1 MYSIDTL
8 MDVFPSIKRTRKQ
21 KVFPGSVM
29 PVDRKPSSERRSAY
43 QAVKEDSDVEKC
55 RGFSEWRVKA
65 PNDGSFPGVMYATF
79 DSLPCALSYASSLRA
94 CPKARKAAK
103 RVRPAVPEQCLST
116 EDVQRALTN
125 ADDVVVDVEASV
137 ELNSMF
143 GDAIGYDLECS
154 ETVPSA
160 RLDCQ
165 VPDRVCGM
173 SPLTLPEPIL
183 SNVTVEPC
191 LMPDVGPVN
200 TITTSILDKRSAFH
214 IRVVSTTQKHRTDQ
228 MFVKT
233 LSHSLKGE
241 FATPFM
247 YNSLSFKFGAPPPP
261 PLRKPPHDELQ
272 TPAGRKRKRPAAKET
287 TPSSHEKRRVDIS
300 KHSELNAPPTKK
312 SAQARLTD
320 RFCSDNVRNV
330 TTGFH
335 PPNQFD
341 ICDLF

>member
-1 MYSIDTL
+1 
-8 MDVFPSIKRTRKQ
+8 MDVFPSAKRTRKI
-21 KVFPGSVM
+21 
-29 PVDRKPSSERRSAY
+29 PVDRKPSSERLSAY
-43 QAVKEDSDVEKC
+43 QAVKDDPDVEKC

-65 PNDGSFPGVMYATF
+65 PNDGSFPGVAMYATF

-103 RVRPAVPEQCLST
+103 RVRRAVPEQCLST

-125 ADDVVVDVEASV
+125 TDDVIVDAEASV
-137 ELNSMF
+137 EIRSMF

-160 RLDCQ
+160 RLDCH

-183 SNVTVEPC
+183 SNVIVEPC

-200 TITTSILDKRSAFH
+200 TTTTSILDKRSAFH
-214 IRVVSTTQKHRTDQ
+214 IRMVSTTQKHRTDQ

-233 LSHSLKGE
+233 LSHSSKGE

-247 YNSLSFKFGAPPPP
+247 YNSLSFKFGAP

-272 TPAGRKRKRPAAKET
+272 TPAGRKRKRPADKET
-287 TPSSHEKRRVDIS
+287 TPSSHEKRCVDIS
-300 KHSELNAPPTKK
+300 KHSELNAPHTKN
-312 SAQARLTD
+312 SAQARLAD
-320 RFCSDNVRNV
+320 RFCNEHVHNV
-330 TTGFH
+330 TARFH
-335 PPNQFD
+335 PPPQFN
-341 ICDLF
+341 ICGLF

>member
-1 MYSIDTL
+1 MDSNDTL
-8 MDVFPSIKRTRKQ
+8 LDVFRSVKRTRKQ
-21 KVFPGSVM
+21 KVFPDSVM

-65 PNDGSFPGVMYATF
+65 PNDGSFPGVAMYATF
-79 DSLPCALSYASSLRA
+79 DSLPCALSYASSLRTR
-94 CPKARKAAK
+94 PKARKASKSA
-103 RVRPAVPEQCLST
+103 RPTRAPEQCLTT
-116 EDVQRALTN
+116 EDVQRVLTN

-137 ELNSMF
+137 ELSSMF

-165 VPDRVCGM
+165 VPDRVCGV

-183 SNVTVEPC
+183 SNVIVEPN
-191 LMPDVGPVN
+191 LMPDVCPVD
-200 TITTSILDKRSAFH
+200 TTTSILDKRSAFH
-214 IRVVSTTQKHRTDQ
+214 IRMVSTTQKHRTDQ

-241 FATPFM
+241 FASPFM
-247 YNSLSFKFGAPPPP
+247 YNSLSFKFGAPP
-261 PLRKPPHDELQ
+261 LRKPPEDELQ
-272 TPAGRKRKRPAAKET
+272 TPAGRKRKRPAAKDT

-300 KHSELNAPPTKK
+300 KPSESNAPHTKK

-320 RFCSDNVRNV
+320 RFCNEHVRNV
-330 TTGFH
+330 TAGFH
-335 PPNQFD
+335 PPQQFN